1 MTRKLP
7 ILFGT
12 FLLLGAGACK
22 KEPAPAA
29 PAATPPAPP
38 AAPAPAAAAPAP
50 AAAVPAKDPVVSFTA
65 DPHRHM
71 KEHFAR
77 ATQMQDAVLAGNLG
91 QAQVQARWL
100 ASHKEETPESWR
112 PYARTFQSQASV
124 VADAKTIEE
133 AAAGI
138 GRMAATCGDCHAAHK
153 AKPNIGSTPIVGKA
167 GSVKEHMTAQ
177 LEALDRLW
185 DGLMIPSD
193 QAWGEGAKLLAKV
206 AVPQKSLQKEGLD
219 KADSATVLAESLRT
233 LSASAAK
240 ATTKGERSTT
250 YAELLTTCVACHVSV
265 RNPIRAA
272 AAAPDPGAK

>member
-1 MTRKLP
+1 MTNKLP
-7 ILFGT
+7 LLLGT
-12 FLLLGAGACK
+12 FFLLGAGACK
-22 KEPAPAA
+22 KEPPSAEP
-29 PAATPPAPP
+29 PATPPAPSAPPPANPAP
-38 AAPAPAAAAPAP
+38 AAPAPAR
-50 AAAVPAKDPVVSFTA
+50 DTVVSFTA

-77 ATQMQDAVLAGNLG
+77 ATKMQDAVLAGNLS

-100 ASHKEETPESWR
+100 ASHKEETPASWQ
-112 PYARTFQSQASV
+112 PYAMTFQSEAGA
-124 VADAKTIEE
+124 VADAKTVES
-133 AAAGI
+133 AATAV

-153 AKPNIGSTPIVGKA
+153 AKVNIGSTPVVGKA

-206 AVPQKSLQKEGLD
+206 AVSQKSLQKEGLD
-219 KADSATVLAESLRT
+219 KADSATVLAESLRA

-240 ATTKGERSTT
+240 ASTKGERSTA
-250 YAELLTTCVACHVSV
+250 YAELLSTCVACHVSV

-272 AAAPDPGAK
+272 SAKP

>member
-1 MTRKLP
+1 M
-7 ILFGT
+7 
-12 FLLLGAGACK
+12 
-22 KEPAPAA
+22 
-29 PAATPPAPP
+29 
-38 AAPAPAAAAPAP
+38 
-50 AAAVPAKDPVVSFTA
+50 VSFTA

-77 ATQMQDAVLAGNLG
+77 ATRMQDAVLAGNLG

-100 ASHKEETPESWR
+100 ASHKEETPDSWL
-112 PYARTFQSQASV
+112 PYARTFQSQAAA
-124 VADAKTIEE
+124 VADAKTVDQ
-133 AAAGI
+133 AAAAV

-153 AKPNIGSTPIVGKA
+153 AKVNIGSTPVVGRT

-206 AVPQKSLQKEGLD
+206 AVSQRSLQKEGLD

-240 ATTKGERSTT
+240 ATAKGERSTT

-265 RNPIRAA
+265 RNPIKAA
-272 AAAPDPGAK
+272 SATAPNPGAQ